1 MLQYELDEPK
11 TDEIELHLVYEI
23 QLPIDDAVE
32 NILVN
37 LDEQVEADLLEEKV
51 APISIKAVLDDEDD
65 ELEVLVATILIRV
78 VEIDDLDCIDIDE
91 VVEVEIEIRVDDY
104 ELIDDE
110 VDIISFDIQLRRQIV
125 DDEVELDEVLIIDVI
140 ELELVEQQIYV
151 IQQTEVSDLPP
162 PLDEIVVMYVEQ
174 CVYIDLH
181 LTEHLLLYLK

>member
-1 MLQYELDEPK
+1 MQQYELDELK
-11 TDEIELHLVYEI
+11 TEGIELHLVYEI
-23 QLPIDDAVE
+23 QLLIDDVVE

-37 LDEQVEADLLEEKV
+37 LDERVEADLLDEKV
-51 APISIKAVLDDEDD
+51 VQTFAKAVLDEDDD
-65 ELEVLVATILIRV
+65 ELEVLVATIFLLV

-110 VDIISFDIQLRRQIV
+110 VDIIEIDIRPHRQIV

-151 IQQTEVSDLPP
+151 IQQTEVSDLLML
-162 PLDEIVVMYVEQ
+162 LDE
-174 CVYIDLH
+174 LNH
-181 LTEHLLLYLK
+181 